1 MQITINPQLTSNA
14 AGTFGVEWD
23 GFIQGVAMPDPVAR
37 YALAGGRLLAA
48 AALPMWGG
56 VGISE
61 AVPSPQG
68 SPPTTPDVMLGG
80 AVDRATNVTGGS
92 TALNLTGFSV
102 FDQNYSMIN
111 SPQSPV
117 QLGPQ
122 GGQVNFYRLGSGARV
137 VVAISP
143 ELAASIVGDVITS
156 QVSWD
161 FVSQMLIPYQA
172 AYAAN
177 VITAASWAST
187 GGGQITYT
195 TTTNHGVAV
204 GSVVQIS
211 GFTPD
216 GYNGQF
222 VTIAGTATDQLV
234 VSQPVNPGAD
244 TVQGSLLAGGGALN
258 VRVLKVKSGNCMTVD
273 YDTDTGF
280 ATWNRNGSAA
290 LILL

>member
-1 MQITINPQLTSNA
+1 MQITINPQLTVNA
-14 AGTFGVEWD
+14 AGTFGVQWD
-23 GFIQGVAMPDPVAR
+23 GLIQGTMMPDPGLR
-37 YALAGGRLLAA
+37 YQLAGGRLVSN

-61 AVPSPQG
+61 AVPTPQG

-80 AVDRATNVTGGS
+80 AIDRATNVTGGS
-92 TALNLTGFSV
+92 TVLNLTGFSV

-122 GGQVNFYRLGSGARV
+122 GGLVNFFRLGSGMRV
-137 VVAISP
+137 AVACDP
-143 ELAASIVGDVITS
+143 VLAADLAGDVITT

-161 FVSQMLIPYQA
+161 FIDQMLIPFQA

-195 TTTNHGVAV
+195 TTSPHGLGV
-204 GSVVQIS
+204 GVVIQIA

-222 VTIAGTATDQLV
+222 RTLAGTTGSTIV
-234 VSQPVNPGAD
+234 VSQPVDPGAD

-258 VRVLKVKSGNCMTVD
+258 VRTLKVYDAGCMTVQ
-273 YDTDTGF
+273 YDPDTGF